1 MIERRIPV
9 LVITGFLGA
18 GKTSLIAD
26 IFRRRPEIAPTTAL
40 IVNEYGETGIDHE
53 LLRMAGERQVAIDA
67 GCICCTLRSDL
78 TDTLMRLHL
87 DHARGQIDRLDR
99 VIVETTGLADPAPII
114 HTLAAHP
121 LTAARFALAGVIACI
136 DAEHGDAQL
145 DTHEEALRQ
154 AVLADRI
161 VITKADLAGTAATAA
176 LKMRLQTLSPGAM
189 ILSREAALADPD
201 RLIAPLP
208 YAPEAQGD
216 SARAWLAAEAVA
228 DRHACADGACA
239 VPGHAHHPHAHH
251 HHDHDHHGHEH
262 EHEHEHEHGHDHH
275 GHHHTADARIAT
287 ATRRLPAGTPQ
298 ARVIRAAERLAADMG
313 PALLRLKGLL
323 PPEGDR
329 PGAALHGVQHR
340 LYPTMPLGHDADLPA
355 EPTLVA
361 ITLDADPAAA
371 LERLAT
377 EAAA

>member
-1 MIERRIPV
+1 MTERRIPV

-18 GKTSLIAD
+18 GKTSLIAG
-26 IFRRRPEIAPTTAL
+26 IFRRRPEIAPATAL
-40 IVNEYGETGIDHE
+40 IVNEYGEAGIDHE
-53 LLRMAGERQVAIDA
+53 LLRIAGERQVAIDA

-99 VIVETTGLADPAPII
+99 VIIETTGLADPAPII

-121 LTAARFALAGVIACI
+121 LTAARFALAGVIVCV
-136 DAEHGDAQL
+136 DAEHGAAQL

-154 AVLADRI
+154 SVLADRI
-161 VITKADLAGTAATAA
+161 VITKADLAGAATTVA
-176 LKMRLQTLSPGAM
+176 LTARLQALNPGAL
-189 ILSREAALADPD
+189 ILPREAALADPD

-208 YAPEAQGD
+208 YAPEARGD
-216 SARAWLAAEAVA
+216 SARAWLAAEAAA
-228 DRHACADGACA
+228 DRRICADGACS
-239 VPGHAHHPHAHH
+239 VPGHAHH
-251 HHDHDHHGHEH
+251 HHDHGHDHGCDHG
-262 EHEHEHEHGHDHH
+262 HGHDQGHDHHH

-298 ARVIRAAERLAADMG
+298 ARVIRAAERLAARMG

-340 LYPTMPLGHDADLPA
+340 LYPAMPLDRDADLPG

-371 LERLAT
+371 LDQLAA

>member
-1 MIERRIPV
+1 MTERRIPV

-18 GKTSLIAD
+18 GKTSLIAG
-26 IFRRRPEIAPTTAL
+26 IFRRRPEIAPATAL

-99 VIVETTGLADPAPII
+99 VIIETTGLADPAPII

-121 LTAARFALAGVIACI
+121 LTAARFALAGVVACV
-136 DAEHGDAQL
+136 DAEHGAAQL

-161 VITKADLAGTAATAA
+161 VITKADLAGAAATAA
-176 LKMRLQTLSPGAM
+176 LTARLQALNPGAL
-189 ILSREAALADPD
+189 ILPREAALADPD

-208 YAPEAQGD
+208 YAPEARGD
-216 SARAWLAAEAVA
+216 SARAWLAAEAAA
-228 DRHACADGACA
+228 DRRICADGACS
-239 VPGHAHHPHAHH
+239 VPGHGHH
-251 HHDHDHHGHEH
+251 HHDHGHDQGHG
-262 EHEHEHEHGHDHH
+262 HGHDHHH

-298 ARVIRAAERLAADMG
+298 ARVIRAAERLAARMG

-340 LYPTMPLGHDADLPA
+340 LYPAMPLGHDADLPG

-371 LERLAT
+371 LDQLAA